1 MKEFHG
7 TIFAYSTSPELGM
20 LVNARTAASLPFCG
34 RYRLIDFALSS
45 MRNADILDV
54 GVIMQRD
61 YQSLLD
67 HIGSGKAWDMSR
79 KRGGLRMLPPFGLPD
94 YHRGNYTG
102 TIEAIN
108 AVAAYIKDIPQSHI
122 VLMLG
127 NLAANVDLNAAIRKY
142 LDSGADMMALCADH
156 DPEGLHHRYV
166 VGEDGM
172 VKRVLFDRIGAS
184 EGVPSLE
191 GFIVRKDTLIDLMD
205 KCKARNLYRFHKDAV
220 ALYLEEGGKLSTYI
234 HPGYACA
241 IRTVNAYYNANMD
254 MLDPEKRRQ
263 LFPAERP
270 VRTRNIEGVSTYY
283 GEDAESVN
291 SLVADNCIIEGSI
304 ENCIIFSGAR
314 IRKGAKLKS
323 CIVMRGCEIGEGA
336 ELKYVISDKI
346 ASFAPGIM
354 LAGSPRLPIVV
365 PKGSA
370 I

>member
-1 MKEFHG
+1 MNGFHG
-7 TIFAYSTSPELGM
+7 IIFAYSASPELGA
-20 LVNARTAASLPFCG
+20 LVNARTAASMPFCG

-45 MRNADILDV
+45 LRNADILDV

-108 AVAAYIKDIPQSHI
+108 AVAAYIKDIKQNHV

-127 NLAANVDLNAAIRKY
+127 NLAANIDLNAAIKKY
-142 LDSGADMMALCADH
+142 NESGAGMMAICADH
-156 DPEGLHHRYV
+156 DPDGIHHRYV
-166 VGEDGM
+166 VNADGF
-172 VKRVLFDRIGAS
+172 VERVLYDREGAG
-184 EGVPSLE
+184 EGIPSLE
-191 GFIVRKDTLIDLMD
+191 GFIVKKDILVELMD

-220 ALYLEEGGKLSTYI
+220 ALYLEEGGVMSTYV
-234 HPGYACA
+234 HPGYAVA
-241 IRTVNAYYNANMD
+241 VRSVSAYYQSNME
-254 MLDPEKRRQ
+254 MLDKASRAQ
-263 LFPAERP
+263 LFPSERP

-283 GEDAESVN
+283 AEGAVSEN

-304 ENCIIFSGAR
+304 KNCIVFSGAR
-314 IRKGAKLKS
+314 IAKGAVLEN
-323 CIVMRGCEIGEGA
+323 CIIMRGCEIGEGA
-336 ELKYVISDKI
+336 QLKYVIADKF
-346 ASFAPGIM
+346 ARFAPG
-354 LAGSPRLPIVV
+354 LNLVGSARLPLVV
-365 PKGSA
+365 PKGSE

>member
-1 MKEFHG
+1 MKGFHG
-7 TIFAYSTSPELGM
+7 IIFAYSTSPELGV

-45 MRNADILDV
+45 MRNADIFDV

-108 AVAAYIKDIPQSHI
+108 AVAAYIKDIPQSHV
-122 VLMLG
+122 VLMQG
-127 NLAANVDLNAAIRKY
+127 SLAANIDLNAATEKY
-142 LDSGADMMALCADH
+142 LDAGADMMAICSDH
-156 DPEGLHHRYV
+156 TPEGMHHRYV
-166 VGEDGM
+166 VDGDGD
-172 VKRVLFDRIGAS
+172 VRQVLFDRLGHG
-184 EGVPSLE
+184 EGIPSLE
-191 GFIVRKDTLIDLMD
+191 GFIARKDALVELMD
-205 KCKARNLYRFHKDAV
+205 KCKARNLYSFHKDAV
-220 ALYLEEGGKLSTYI
+220 ALYLNEGGRMSTYV
-234 HPGYACA
+234 HPGYAA
-241 IRTVNAYYNANMD
+241 SIRTVQAYYRASMD
-254 MLDPEKRRQ
+254 MLDAGNRAQ

-270 VRTRNIEGVSTYY
+270 VRTKNTEGVSTYY
-283 GEDAESVN
+283 GENAVSKN

-314 IRKGAKLKS
+314 IRTGAELKN
-323 CIVMRGCEIGEGA
+323 CIIMRGCEIGEGA
-336 ELKYVISDKI
+336 EMKYVISDKVS
-346 ASFAPGIM
+346 SFAPGIA
-354 LAGSPRLPIVV
+354 LTGSPRLPIVV

>member
-1 MKEFHG
+1 MYGFHG
-7 TIFAYSTSPELGM
+7 IIFAYSSSPELGA

-45 MRNADILDV
+45 LRNADIYDV

-79 KRGGLRMLPPFGLPD
+79 KDGGLRMLPPFGLPD

-108 AVAAYIKDIPQSHI
+108 AVAAYIKDIKQSHV
-122 VLMLG
+122 VLLLG
-127 NLAANVDLNAAIRKY
+127 NLAANIDLDAAIKKY
-142 LDSGADMMALCADH
+142 LASGADMLAICADH
-156 DPEGLHHRYV
+156 DPDGVHHRYV
-166 VGEDGM
+166 TDENGFVT
-172 VKRVLFDRIGAS
+172 KVLYDREGAG

-205 KCKARNLYRFHKDAV
+205 KCKALNYYRFHKDAI
-220 ALYLEEGGKLSTYI
+220 ALYLAEGGKMSTYV
-234 HPGYACA
+234 HPGYAVA
-241 IRTVNAYYNANMD
+241 VRTVSAYYKSSMD
-254 MLDPEKRRQ
+254 MLKLENRAR
-263 LFPAERP
+263 LFPSERP

-283 GEDAESVN
+283 GEEALSEN
-291 SLVADNCIIEGSI
+291 SLVADNCIIDGSI
-304 ENCIIFSGAR
+304 KNCIVFSGAR
-314 IRKGAKLKS
+314 IAKGAQLEN
-323 CIVMRGCEIGEGA
+323 CIIMRGCEIGEGTK
-336 ELKYVISDKI
+336 LQYVIADKHVH
-346 ASFAPGIM
+346 FDPETVLTGNEK
-354 LAGSPRLPIVV
+354 LPIVV

>member
-1 MKEFHG
+1 MKDFHG
-7 TIFAYSTSPELGM
+7 IIFAYSASPELGL

-45 MRNADILDV
+45 MRNAGILDV

-79 KRGGLRMLPPFGLPD
+79 KSGGLRMLPPFGLPD

-127 NLAANVDLNAAIRKY
+127 NLCANIDLEAAQRKY
-142 LDSGADMMALCADH
+142 FAAGADMMAICADH
-156 DPEGLHHRYV
+156 DPEGLHHRYI
-166 VGEDGM
+166 VGEDGF
-172 VKRVLFDRIGAS
+172 VSRVLFDRLGGGV
-184 EGVPSLE
+184 GVPSLE

-220 ALYLEEGGKLSTYI
+220 ALYLEEGGRLSTYV

-241 IRTVNAYYNANMD
+241 IRTVQAFYRANMD
-254 MLDPEKRRQ
+254 MLDPEKRGEI
-263 LFPAERP
+263 FPASRP
-270 VRTRNIEGVSTYY
+270 VRTRIKEGVSTYY
-283 GEDAESVN
+283 GESAVSKN
-291 SLVADNCIIEGSI
+291 SLVADNCVIEGSI
-304 ENCIIFSGAR
+304 ENCIISSGAR
-314 IRKGAKLKS
+314 IGKGAELKN
-323 CIVMRGCEIGEGA
+323 CIIMRGCEIGEGT
-336 ELKYVISDKI
+336 ELSYVISDKI
-346 ASFAPGIM
+346 SSFAPG
-354 LAGSPRLPIVV
+354 LTLSGSPRLPIVV
-365 PKGSA
+365 PKGSK